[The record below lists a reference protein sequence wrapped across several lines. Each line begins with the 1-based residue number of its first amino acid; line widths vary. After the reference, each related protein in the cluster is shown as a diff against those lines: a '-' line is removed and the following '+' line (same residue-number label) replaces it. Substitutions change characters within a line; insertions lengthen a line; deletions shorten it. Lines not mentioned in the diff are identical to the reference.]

1 MPVLIVG
8 ATHIPYRVRRSE
20 RARRQ
25 SIIVTPDKVEVV
37 APENTSQDAIAEFV
51 YSRRRWVYDNLQRMR
66 ERLCEPAPAPRFVS
80 GAKVLYRGRM
90 LRLRVTTGR
99 TAEATIQYRNGFH
112 ATLPARLPS
121 KHRDAVIQQALADW
135 MKERLASDVASV
147 LTRHSRYLEIPVPR
161 FRIKAQKHL
170 WGSCGKDQVLN
181 FNWHLILVPRPVL
194 EYVVVHE
201 LCHLKCRNHSPRFW
215 MHVRSLL
222 PDFQTQKALL
232 EDCDSSVLK
241 SLTLSVTDR

>member
-8 ATHIPYRVRRSE
+8 ATQIPYRVRRSH

-25 SIIVTPDKVEVV
+25 SIIVTPDSVEVV
-37 APENTSQDAIAEFV
+37 APESASQEAIARFIH
-51 YSRRRWVYDNLQRMR
+51 SRRRWVYDNLERMR
-66 ERLCEPAPAPRFVS
+66 ERLRKAAPAPKFVS

-90 LRLRVTTGR
+90 LRLWVTTGR
-99 TAEATIQYRNGFH
+99 TAEATIQFRSGFH
-112 ATLPARLPS
+112 AILPTRLLS
-121 KHRDAVIQQALADW
+121 THRDAAVQKALTDW
-135 MKERLASDVASV
+135 MKERLASDIAAM
-147 LTRHSRYLEIPVPR
+147 LTRHSLYLKIPVPR

-170 WGSCGKDQVLN
+170 WGSCGKDRVLN

-222 PDFQTQKALL
+222 PDFQTQKMLL
-232 EDCDSSVLK
+232 EDCDGSVLNN
-241 SLTLSVTDR
+241 LGLSVADP